1 MIVYFIQKKN
11 YLSDFFLE
19 NFIRET
25 RTNHRCSIYSGLEI
39 TFRVIQRKR
48 EVSNYSC
55 SIVALSLTIFES
67 SILEPDFDL
76 LKKSIES

>member
-1 MIVYFIQKKN
+1 MIVYFIQKK
-11 YLSDFFLE
+11 YLSDFFLA

-76 LKKSIES
+76 LKKSKEC